1 MVDQTEVEVNV
12 CSIEGHAE
20 GVVRIARREHD
31 ELVSIADDP
40 SSSCLE

>member
-1 MVDQTEVEVNV
+1 MDQTEAEVNV
-12 CSIEGHAE
+12 CSRKGHAG
-20 GVVRIARREHD
+20 GVVGIARREHD